1 MRGRVVTVCALALL
15 AGCFGGHGSAID
27 PVRDQ
32 KEAIQQQKDCADP
45 KWKEEHLGV
54 WYSICRPNAAVR

>member
-1 MRGRVVTVCALALL
+1 MKVRVVTICALAFL
-15 AGCFGGHGSAID
+15 AGCGGHGSAID

-32 KEAIQQQKDCADP
+32 QEAIQQQKDCADP
-45 KWKEEHLGV
+45 KWKEDHLGV